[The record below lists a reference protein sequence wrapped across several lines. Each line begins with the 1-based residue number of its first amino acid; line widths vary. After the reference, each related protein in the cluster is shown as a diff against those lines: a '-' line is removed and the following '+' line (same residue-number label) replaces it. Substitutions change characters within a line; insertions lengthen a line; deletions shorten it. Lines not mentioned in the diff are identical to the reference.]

1 MLRRIPL
8 MFLGVAVGL
17 LMAEGGLRWFGGLLP
32 EGLRYRA
39 GLAQFHAQ
47 MNGIYVPDPY
57 LWQKSVPGID
67 RTITGHPDY
76 DFHVRTNSLGYEG
89 IGFRDDG
96 VNDPAP
102 IIAVGDSFTW
112 GDGIDNDKTWV
123 ERLEIESGRDVVDLG
138 MSGYGSQQILRLLQK
153 YGLPL
158 KPRLILWA
166 FFPND
171 FYDAGHFAWR
181 EETGRLAKLAKP
193 EAPPAWT
200 ETLDRELRIY
210 SAAYTWL
217 VSPFDEPDDN
227 EEYER
232 LVYSDATLDLT
243 FVLRSYWGKR
253 LDPGDKYTGPGLVY
267 TQQVLAEANAAA
279 RQQNAELVVLL
290 FPSKEQVYWPIV
302 STLVEDA
309 AAFKVNWPHDE
320 VRAWC
325 EANGVAYLDLTPV
338 FAGEAAQGKQ
348 LYYRFD
354 AHWNE
359 AGHELAAQTIR
370 RYLAENTP
378 FLAASE

>member
-1 MLRRIPL
+1 MPRRIL
-8 MFLGVAVGL
+8 LIFFGLATGL
-17 LMAEGGLRWFGGLLP
+17 LLLEGCLRLLGDFLP

-39 GLAQFHAQ
+39 GLARFHAQ
-47 MNGIYVPDPY
+47 MDGIYIPDPY
-57 LWQKSVPGID
+57 LWHKSVPGID

-76 DFHVRTNSLGYEG
+76 DFSVQTNALGYDG

-96 VNDPAP
+96 INDSSP
-102 IIAVGDSFTW
+102 IIALGDSFTW
-112 GDGIDNDKTWV
+112 GDGIDNDKIWV
-123 ERLEIESGRDVVDLG
+123 ERLEAESGRDVVNLG
-138 MSGYGSQQILRLLQK
+138 MSGYGSQQILRLLQT

-158 KPRLILWA
+158 KPRLMLWG

-171 FYDAGHFAWR
+171 FNDSGHFAWR
-181 EETGRLAKLAKP
+181 EETGRLAKQAPKP
-193 EAPPAWT
+193 KPWT

-210 SAAYTWL
+210 SVAYTWL
-217 VSPFDEPDDN
+217 VSPFEEPDDN

-232 LVYSDATLDLT
+232 LYYTDNTLNLS

-253 LDPGDKYTGPGLVY
+253 LDPTDKYTGPGVAY
-267 TQQVLAEANAAA
+267 TQQALAEAQTAAG
-279 RQQNAELVVLL
+279 QLNAELVVLL

-302 STLVEDA
+302 STLVDNA
-309 AAFKVNWPHDE
+309 ADFKVNWPHDE
-320 VRAWC
+320 VKAWC
-325 EANGVAYLDLTPV
+325 QANGVRYLDLTPV
-338 FAGEAAQGKQ
+338 FAAHAAQGEQ

-370 RYLAENTP
+370 QYLAENTS

>member
-1 MLRRIPL
+1 MPRRIL
-8 MFLGVAVGL
+8 LILFGLATGL
-17 LMAEGGLRWFGGLLP
+17 LLMEGCLRLFGDLLP

-39 GLAQFHAQ
+39 GLARFHAQ
-47 MNGIYVPDPY
+47 MDGIYVPDPY
-57 LWQKSVPGID
+57 LWHKSVPGID

-76 DFHVRTNSLGYEG
+76 DFHVQTHALGYDG

-96 VNDPAP
+96 INDASP
-102 IIAVGDSFTW
+102 IIALGDSFTW
-112 GDGIDNDKTWV
+112 GDGIDNDKIWV
-123 ERLEIESGRDVVDLG
+123 ERLEVESGRDVVNLG
-138 MSGYGSQQILRLLQK
+138 MSGYGSQQILRLLQT

-158 KPRLILWA
+158 KPRLILWG

-171 FYDAGHFAWR
+171 FNDSGHFAWR
-181 EETGRLAKLAKP
+181 EETGRLAKQAPEPKP
-193 EAPPAWT
+193 WT

-210 SAAYTWL
+210 SVAYTWL
-217 VSPFDEPDDN
+217 VSPFEEPDDN

-232 LVYSDATLDLT
+232 LYYTDNTLNLS

-253 LDPGDKYTGPGLVY
+253 LDPTDKYTGPGLVY
-267 TQQVLAEANAAA
+267 TQQALAEAQTAAN
-279 RQQNAELVVLL
+279 QLNAELVVLL

-302 STLVEDA
+302 STLVDNA
-309 AAFKVNWPHDE
+309 ADFKVNWPHDE
-320 VRAWC
+320 VKAWC
-325 EANGVAYLDLTPV
+325 QANGVRFLDLTPA
-338 FAGEAAQGKQ
+338 FAKHAAQGEQ

-370 RYLAENTP
+370 QYLAENTP

>member
-1 MLRRIPL
+1 MPRRIL
-8 MFLGVAVGL
+8 LILFGLAAGL
-17 LMAEGGLRWFGGLLP
+17 LLMEGCLRLLGDFLP

-39 GLAQFHAQ
+39 GLSRFHAQ
-47 MNGIYVPDPY
+47 MDGIYVPDPY
-57 LWQKSVPGID
+57 LWHKSVPGID

-76 DFHVRTNSLGYEG
+76 DFHVQTNALGYDG

-96 VNDPAP
+96 INDASP
-102 IIAVGDSFTW
+102 IIALGDSFTW
-112 GDGIDNDKTWV
+112 GDGIDNDKIWV
-123 ERLEIESGRDVVDLG
+123 ERLEAESGRDVVNLG
-138 MSGYGSQQILRLLQK
+138 MSGYGSQQILRLLQT

-158 KPRLILWA
+158 KPRLILWG

-171 FYDAGHFAWR
+171 FNDSGHFAWR
-181 EETGRLAKLAKP
+181 EETGRLAKQAPEPKP
-193 EAPPAWT
+193 WT

-210 SAAYTWL
+210 SVAYTWL
-217 VSPFDEPDDN
+217 VSPFEEPDDN

-232 LVYSDATLDLT
+232 LYYTDNTLNLS

-253 LDPGDKYTGPGLVY
+253 LDPSDKYTEPGLVY
-267 TQQVLAEANAAA
+267 TQQALAEAQTAAG
-279 RQQNAELVVLL
+279 QLNAELVVLL

-302 STLVEDA
+302 STLVDNA
-309 AAFKVNWPHDE
+309 ADFKVNWPHDE
-320 VRAWC
+320 VKAWC
-325 EANGVAYLDLTPV
+325 QANGVRYLDLTPV
-338 FAGEAAQGKQ
+338 FAAHAAQGEQ

-370 RYLAENTP
+370 QYLAENTP